1 MTMNVIKKLIY
12 FLIIETN
19 QQIILLTFLQ
29 FFFPDLT

>member
-29 FFFPDLT
+29 FFFPALT